1 MIMGHVGLGGHF
13 DKWIHAFHMPMF
25 FFVSGMF
32 FRSDNQYSAK
42 DFIRKKA
49 KSLLFPYVML
59 GLLQY
64 IIWQVARY
72 PKIDVTPLR
81 HLFFINTDGLAIA
94 GALWFL
100 TALFAADIIYFTIRK
115 YIHSKFVYN
124 ILIFSIAVIGNIE
137 NIILPFKLPYSL
149 GAAFVGVGLMHLGW
163 IFFHDEKTKQMLN
176 MTLKRTVVLA
186 GVITILILVNGYVN
200 MRIGEYACIPLFW
213 INAVF
218 ATLVGINISRF
229 LEKKF
234 SKSVI
239 NEVSYIGRNSIIYV
253 CLNQLIIMGMT
264 RMVSVLEFSKV
275 INKCIILLGTMIV
288 LRILSY
294 VCMNT
299 KLKMIFGK

>member
-149 GAAFVGVGLMHLGW
+149 GTAFVGVGLMHLGW
-163 IFFHDEKTKQMLN
+163 IFFHDEKAKQMLN